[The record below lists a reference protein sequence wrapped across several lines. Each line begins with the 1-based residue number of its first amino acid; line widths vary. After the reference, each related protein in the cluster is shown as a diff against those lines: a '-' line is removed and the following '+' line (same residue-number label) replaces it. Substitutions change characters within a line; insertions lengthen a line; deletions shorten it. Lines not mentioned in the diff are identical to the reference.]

1 MTTEE
6 QDQPADTYQINGVIN
21 HRFKGNSDASR
32 STIFPDYQRVK
43 SQSVKLTH
51 IQQNDSSPKKAVRFA
66 DDFGLD
72 LSQIKMIE
80 TDDLPCIPSTAFK
93 HLHISNDKSSFTLFN
108 HEHITILKPLFENP
122 IYTPG
127 FNDRVSTYKIV
138 LEQASMSI

>member
-66 DDFGLD
+66 DD
-72 LSQIKMIE
+72 
-80 TDDLPCIPSTAFK
+80 LPCIPSTAFK